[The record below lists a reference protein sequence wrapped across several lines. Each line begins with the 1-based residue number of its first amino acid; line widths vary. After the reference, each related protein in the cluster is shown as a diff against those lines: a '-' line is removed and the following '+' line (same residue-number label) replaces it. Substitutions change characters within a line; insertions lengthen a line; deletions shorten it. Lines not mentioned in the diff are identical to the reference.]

1 MFYAIRYSCNGRN
14 RELIRWLFHGLDADN
29 CGEGDAYR
37 YEDAD
42 ERVLFFTINRSGVIG
57 NRKSIN
63 RNHIHRLLDD
73 NRCSDNSV
81 HLLEV
86 TKNLGPNRA

>member
-1 MFYAIRYSCNGRN
+1 MSCSMRFAIPATEEN

-86 TKNLGPNRA
+86 TKI